1 MHSPSLFPSKG
12 MIKRGDTIFNVREEK
27 KVRVPR
33 LVRMHADQMVDVNEV
48 SQSAVQNDCHVIP
61 VVPGSLRGNLRSVWC
76 RVQLWRHIH

>member
-1 MHSPSLFPSKG
+1 

-48 SQSAVQNDCHVIP
+48 GLSI
-61 VVPGSLRGNLRSVWC
+61 GNA
-76 RVQLWRHIH
+76 